1 MSAPETLHGVGDH
14 ARTRRRAAVPRVASG
29 WFWLAYTLAVAGFV
43 AWQQL
48 T

>member
-1 MSAPETLHGVGDH
+1 VTPETLHGVGDH
-14 ARTRRRAAVPRVASG
+14 ARTRRRAAPPTIASG
-29 WFWLAYTLAVAGFV
+29 WWWGAYTVAVAAYV